1 MARCYYCFKRLDAI
15 RPYLLKIHDGL
26 EVYVC
31 PICLSRLA
39 QNLLDEGD
47 YPSARLIAKRL
58 IKDGFSHLLSSDLIV
73 LANFS
78 DQKFYY
84 WRKNGKLPKR
94 FAKPKKPIEDNE
106 PLKPLIPYV
115 SPLIGL
121 WLSR

>member
-1 MARCYYCFKRLDAI
+1 MRCYYCFKRVDAI
-15 RPYLLKIHDGL
+15 KPYLLKIHDGL

-47 YPSARLIAKRL
+47 YPSARLIARRL
-58 IKDGFSHLLSSDLIV
+58 LKDGFEHLLSKDLIE
-73 LANFS
+73 LAKFS

-84 WRKNGKLPKR
+84 WKKRGKLSKR
-94 FAKPKKPIEDNE
+94 FSKPIKAIDDDE
-106 PLKPLIPYV
+106 PLKPLIPYI